1 MDRMA
6 IRAMRGWGC
15 NLLEESIYLG
25 EIPELLP
32 SLATIQRDY
41 YYSSATLDLGTTLDA
56 EGRTPTGGEDTPTG
70 TPTGEEQEDSG
81 KTQVTQKCYECLR

>member
-1 MDRMA
+1 M
-6 IRAMRGWGC
+6 GL

-56 EGRTPTGGEDTPTG
+56 EGRTPTGGEETPTG
-70 TPTGEEQEDSG
+70 TPTGEVQEDSG
-81 KTQVTQKCYECLR
+81 KIQVTQKCYEGRC